1 MCPANAQRSLRAC
14 NSAAIVQSNLE
25 RVIYIKRK
33 KKVTDL
39 VAVFAAT
46 NAIRQHYNPAA
57 HHGNGQKRQV
67 ETAFFMP

>member
-1 MCPANAQRSLRAC
+1 MQFSCDC
-14 NSAAIVQSNLE
+14 AIQSGKSYL
-25 RVIYIKRK
+25 YKKK